1 MELIIAIII
10 LLIMAAKEEPAIIGK
25 ILIVL
30 LVLITLAGNIFLL
43 SGNTEQGFMILTAV
57 IVDIALLLFALY
69 HISKKIEANFKE
81 KEKKRIESVEKQIS
95 EIKAKFEPKT
105 FSFKINE
112 SESQMT
118 FDTKYINT
126 EINRCVKE
134 YKDSI
139 HDTVT
144 ELATIDNKLKD
155 ILSYYSYSTPDERL
169 EYLSANMNELNE
181 LKKKSDSLHTMI
193 DGRKI
198 VLLNEDRNIIGC
210 IRDAFYKLK
219 KSQKCS
225 LDNISI
231 NDLVYSIKPS
241 DLNMF
246 SYKYEPLI
254 LHFHEYYYCFFSNVI
269 LVFDSEGKYINALD
283 PSFLCLSVKRQTV
296 LFTPYSNIVGSDS
309 CCIRNGQI
317 QKRDN
322 YTYSD
327 NVVYGTVSFNL
338 SEKISYKFS
347 SYEAILALEAA
358 ATKYVKKYNK
368 RDTLPDFLALMQMV
382 DSDSQA
388 MKNISEKYKANN
400 KNYFCQ
406 IS

>member
-1 MELIIAIII
+1 
-10 LLIMAAKEEPAIIGK
+10 MALYGNIG
-25 ILIVL
+25 L
-30 LVLITLAGNIFLL
+30 LVMLFHPYGGSALEGHEASVFV
-43 SGNTEQGFMILTAV
+43 AV
-57 IVDIALLLFALY
+57 IVDIALFFYILY
-69 HISKKIEANFKE
+69 RISTKIETKTKE

-95 EIKAKFEPKT
+95 EIKARFEPKT

-134 YKDSI
+134 YKDRI

-169 EYLSANMNELNE
+169 EYLSENMEELNE

-309 CCIRNGQI
+309 CCIRNGQV
-317 QKRDN
+317 QKRDT

-327 NVVYGTVSFNL
+327 NMVYGVVSFNL
-338 SEKISYKFS
+338 SEKISYTFS
-347 SYEAILALEAA
+347 SYEAILALEDAA
-358 ATKYVKKYNK
+358 NKYVKKYNNK

>member
-1 MELIIAIII
+1 
-10 LLIMAAKEEPAIIGK
+10 MAAKEEPAIIGK

-69 HISKKIEANFKE
+69 HISKKIEANFKK

-134 YKDSI
+134 YKESI

-169 EYLSANMNELNE
+169 EYLSENMEELNE

-225 LDNISI
+225 LNNI
-231 NDLVYSIKPS
+231 
-241 DLNMF
+241 
-246 SYKYEPLI
+246 
-254 LHFHEYYYCFFSNVI
+254 
-269 LVFDSEGKYINALD
+269 
-283 PSFLCLSVKRQTV
+283 
-296 LFTPYSNIVGSDS
+296 
-309 CCIRNGQI
+309 
-317 QKRDN
+317 
-322 YTYSD
+322 
-327 NVVYGTVSFNL
+327 
-338 SEKISYKFS
+338 
-347 SYEAILALEAA
+347 
-358 ATKYVKKYNK
+358 
-368 RDTLPDFLALMQMV
+368 
-382 DSDSQA
+382 
-388 MKNISEKYKANN
+388 
-400 KNYFCQ
+400 
-406 IS
+406 